1 MIVPPKPRRRLKS
14 LKTESVCII
23 DEIVLCMHLFFS
35 LVIQNN
41 KNEKEKKILVNTT
54 NPIQIRE
61 QGIPKKKWII
71 GSCKRET
78 VRSTKRIVNPFRQC
92 LLVEYTK

>member
-14 LKTESVCII
+14 PKTESVCII
-23 DEIVLCMHLFFS
+23 DEIVLCMHLFFF

-61 QGIPKKKWII
+61 QGIPKKNE
-71 GSCKRET
+71 SLDHARERLS
-78 VRSTKRIVNPFRQC
+78 VPRNA
-92 LLVEYTK
+92 L

>member
-14 LKTESVCII
+14 PKTESVCII
-23 DEIVLCMHLFFS
+23 DEIVLCMHFFFF

-41 KNEKEKKILVNTT
+41 KNGKKKKILVNTT

-61 QGIPKKKWII
+61 QGIPKKKMDYWIMQERDCPFHETH
-71 GSCKRET
+71 CKP
-78 VRSTKRIVNPFRQC
+78 VSTMPIS
-92 LLVEYTK
+92 